1 MVFFS
6 WSCHVSTFFIS
17 SLTRFFT
24 NWSSLLFLVSA
35 IDLRWLLY
43 LWWADF
49 TLTIILFEISIL
61 RGWSLTKRLA
71 VMDFLF
77 EFCSSSVPLHWN
89 LSQLTFCPWLSVKNI
104 LTGDAS
110 SLYLFRLHFLEKKS
124 FKLSFSRLN
133 SRKMS
138 WWTIYS
144 PTKSVNRFIAL
155 SEKTDETYLKLIK
168 RDNKHLYF
176 FSASLVDIIINAIGL
191 RTWELRTIIEP
202 WGLCSLNFSTNHT
215 WKLVQSLQYQCWLL
229 YLYFV
234 MKLVLFQLRSP
245 VWCFFP

>member
-17 SLTRFFT
+17 WLTRFFA

-49 TLTIILFEISIL
+49 TLIIILFEISIL

-71 VMDFLF
+71 VMDFSF
-77 EFCSSSVPLHWN
+77 EFCSSTVHLHWN
-89 LSQLTFCPWLSVKNI
+89 LSQLKFCPWL
-104 LTGDAS
+104 L
-110 SLYLFRLHFLEKKS
+110 FLEKKS
-124 FKLSFSRLN
+124 SKLSFSRLN

-144 PTKSVNRFIAL
+144 LTKSVNWFIAL
-155 SEKTDETYLKLIK
+155 SEKTDETYLKLNK

-176 FSASLVDIIINAIGL
+176 FSTSLVDIIINAIGL

-202 WGLCSLNFSTNHT
+202 WGLCSLNFSSNHT
-215 WKLVQSLQYQCWLL
+215 
-229 YLYFV
+229 
-234 MKLVLFQLRSP
+234 
-245 VWCFFP
+245 